1 MKSLLIALA
10 ASTIALATVPALA
23 GEREDQLSLCAS
35 ALDEQG
41 LAALDA
47 YRTKFVKAKGG
58 ALQKIIV
65 KLVPLADGP
74 SLTAECLIKR
84 GEVTS
89 ATILS
94 DR

>member
-1 MKSLLIALA
+1 MKNLVIAIAASSLALA
-10 ASTIALATVPALA
+10 VTPAFA
-23 GEREDQLSLCAS
+23 GERENQLELCAN
-35 ALDEQG
+35 ALDSQG

-58 ALQKIIV
+58 AVQKIV
-65 KLVPLADGP
+65 MKLIPLADGP

-89 ATILS
+89 ATIQS
-94 DR
+94 